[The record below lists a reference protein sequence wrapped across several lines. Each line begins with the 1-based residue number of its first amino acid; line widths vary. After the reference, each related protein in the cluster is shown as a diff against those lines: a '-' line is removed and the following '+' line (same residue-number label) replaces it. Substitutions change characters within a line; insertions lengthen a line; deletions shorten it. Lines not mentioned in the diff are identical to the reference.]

1 MFVYAC
7 PAGSFV
13 RNEIAVMQ
21 FRIGVG
27 KSYSRKCSRQVVAN
41 LSLCIS
47 LGGCTALKFG
57 NSREGQVMNHK
68 TDSKTGIATGEPK
81 PPWKALWVLALGLAM
96 IVLDSSIVNV
106 SIPAIIDA
114 IHINLTD
121 AQWITALYSIVLAAL
136 LLPSGRL
143 GDMYGRK
150 RLLQIGTVIFVAGS
164 VLAASSH
171 TGSML
176 LLARVVQ
183 GVGGALVMPSTLSSV
198 SANFRGKYRA
208 AAFGVWGAVMSS
220 AAAIGPLLGGLFTQT
235 IGWRWIFLVNVPLG
249 AVVFFFSFPFVPESK
264 AQGSGASSGLGLLS
278 DTGGILLSAF
288 GSAFVVFGLIEG
300 ETYGWWHP
308 ATNFTI
314 GSLTW
319 SQLAPISIIPV
330 CLLLGILLLAG
341 FVVVELRRKRSGH
354 LVMLDVTLFKI
365 STFGWGN
372 FTAAIINAGEFIVIF
387 ILPLYLI
394 NARSLNTLQAGGVI
408 AVLALGSIV
417 SGGLARFVSAKLG
430 AGGTVQLGLLLEIGG
445 VLIAITLMNP
455 SLPLWP
461 LMGALVMYGLGL
473 GFASAQLTS
482 LVLSGVPIAQSG
494 EGSATQ
500 STIRQLGTALGA
512 AVSGTAL
519 SVAVGVTLPDK
530 LSAVQGLPEQL
541 INGLIA
547 GVKSSAG
554 NMISGMRAQGT
565 HGQLGVLGPQVT
577 DALTSGFVQAGQLA
591 LAFAC
596 IMLLLALLASI
607 KVRIASE
614 KVATAHK
621 SEQ

>member
-1 MFVYAC
+1 M
-7 PAGSFV
+7 
-13 RNEIAVMQ
+13 
-21 FRIGVG
+21 
-27 KSYSRKCSRQVVAN
+27 
-41 LSLCIS
+41 
-47 LGGCTALKFG
+47 TAQT
-57 NSREGQVMNHK
+57 GQEQAKVK
-68 TDSKTGIATGEPK
+68 AAQTAQESAGEPK

-106 SIPAIIDA
+106 SIPAIINA
-114 IHINLTD
+114 ININLTD
-121 AQWITALYSIVLAAL
+121 AQWITALYSIILAAL

-164 VLAASSH
+164 LLAAASQS
-171 TGSML
+171 GSML
-176 LLARVVQ
+176 LMARVVQ
-183 GVGGALVMPSTLSSV
+183 GIGGALVMPSTLSSV

-235 IGWRWIFLVNVPLG
+235 IGWRWIFLVNLPLG
-249 AVVFFFSFPFVPESK
+249 AIVFICSIPFVPESK
-264 AQGSGASSGLGLLS
+264 AQGSGSGSGSSLLS
-278 DTGGILLSAF
+278 DAGGILLSAF

-308 ATNFTI
+308 AKALTI
-314 GSLTW
+314 GSFTW
-319 SQLAPISIIPV
+319 PQSAALSVIPICLA
-330 CLLLGILLLAG
+330 LGIVLLAC
-341 FVVVELRRKRSGH
+341 FVALELKRKSSGR

-365 STFGWGN
+365 KTFGWGN
-372 FTAAIINAGEFIVIF
+372 FTAAIINAGEFVVIF
-387 ILPLYLI
+387 TLPLYLI
-394 NARSLNTLQAGGVI
+394 NARSLNTLQAGGII

-430 AGGTVQLGLLLEIGG
+430 AGGTVQLGLVLEMVGVIAAIACMGTTTPIWLLM
-445 VLIAITLMNP
+445 A
-455 SLPLWP
+455 
-461 LMGALVMYGLGL
+461 ALVVYGLGL

-519 SVAVGVTLPDK
+519 SVAVGFTTPGK
-530 LSAVQGLPEQL
+530 LAAIPGLPS
-541 INGLIA
+541 GLSDGLVA

-554 NMISGMRAQGT
+554 NMISGMRAQGS
-565 HGQLGVLGPQVT
+565 HGKFGALGPQIT
-577 DALTSGFVQAGQLA
+577 DALTSGFVQGGQMA
-591 LAFAC
+591 MAFAC
-596 IMLLLALLASI
+596 VLLLVGLLASI
-607 KVRIASE
+607 AVRKAAEETQSR
-614 KVATAHK
+614 
-621 SEQ
+621 

>member
-1 MFVYAC
+1 MQKDTQQTAA
-7 PAGSFV
+7 PAAG
-13 RNEIAVMQ
+13 EA
-21 FRIGVG
+21 
-27 KSYSRKCSRQVVAN
+27 
-41 LSLCIS
+41 
-47 LGGCTALKFG
+47 
-57 NSREGQVMNHK
+57 
-68 TDSKTGIATGEPK
+68 GEPK

-121 AQWITALYSIVLAAL
+121 AQWITALYSIILAAL

-164 VLAASSH
+164 LLAASSQ
-171 TGSML
+171 TGTLL

-183 GVGGALVMPSTLSSV
+183 GIGGALVMPSTLSSV

-235 IGWRWIFLVNVPLG
+235 IGWRWIFLVNLPLG
-249 AVVFFFSFPFVPESK
+249 AIVFICSIPFVPESK
-264 AQGSGASSGLGLLS
+264 AQGSSTGGSLLS
-278 DTGGILLSAF
+278 DAGGILLSAF

-308 ATNFTI
+308 AKALTI
-314 GSLTW
+314 GSVTW
-319 SQLAPISIIPV
+319 PQSAALSVIPV
-330 CLLLGILLLAG
+330 CLVLGLILLAC
-341 FVVVELRRKRSGH
+341 FVALELKRKRGGR

-365 STFGWGN
+365 KTFGWGN
-372 FTAAIINAGEFIVIF
+372 FTAAIINAGEFVVIF
-387 ILPLYLI
+387 TLPLYLI
-394 NARSLNTLQAGGVI
+394 NARSLDTLQAGGII

-417 SGGLARFVSAKLG
+417 SGGMARFVSAKLG
-430 AGGTVQLGLLLEIGG
+430 AGGTVQLGLVLEMIG
-445 VLIAITLMNP
+445 VLAAIACMGTSIPVWLLMA
-455 SLPLWP
+455 
-461 LMGALVMYGLGL
+461 ALVIYGLGL

-519 SVAVGVTLPDK
+519 SVAVGLTTPGK
-530 LSAVQGLPEQL
+530 LAAIPGLPK
-541 INGLIA
+541 GLSDGLVS

-554 NMISGMRAQGT
+554 NMISGIRAQGS
-565 HGQLGVLGPQVT
+565 HGKFGALGPQIT
-577 DALTSGFVQAGQLA
+577 DALTSGFVQGGQMA
-591 LAFAC
+591 MAFAC
-596 IMLLLALLASI
+596 VLLLVGLLASI
-607 KVRIASE
+607 AVRKAAE
-614 KVATAHK
+614 EAPAR
-621 SEQ
+621 